1 MKSFDRFCSNF
12 LPTAKTKSE
21 QAKGFL
27 WFGVKSSGK
36 EEVEV
41 KTVLGL
47 FEKASLPVPSITRI
61 REYFSKDREIH
72 KGKKSDTHKL
82 TRNALEKFDKEFG
95 SIFIEPTEEIEIV
108 VKTNV
113 KKTPLLAEAEI
124 DQAFEM
130 AQMYVILHCYEN
142 SARKL
147 IEKVLSAKLGP
158 NWWDVAANN
167 DLKKKLND
175 RKAKETKNK
184 WLTPRG
190 SSPLFY
196 IDWGDLLSIIRK
208 YEPDFLPH
216 IHDFKFI
223 ELRFEELERLR
234 NIVAHHG
241 FLPDKEDFQRIMIS
255 FNDWTKQV
263 S

>member
-1 MKSFDRFCSNF
+1 MNSFDRFCSRF
-12 LPTAKTKSE
+12 LATAKIKSE

-27 WFGVKSSGK
+27 WFEVKSSGK

-41 KTVLGL
+41 KAILGL

-61 REYFSKDREIH
+61 REYFSKDREVH
-72 KGKKSDTHKL
+72 KGKKSDVHKL
-82 TRNALEKFDKEFG
+82 TRSALEKFDKEFG
-95 SIFIEPTEEIEIV
+95 SIFVEPTEEVEIV

-113 KKTPLLAEAEI
+113 KKTPLLTEAEI
-124 DQAFEM
+124 GQAFEM

-147 IEKVLSAKLGP
+147 IEKVLSAKLGS
-158 NWWDVAANN
+158 NWWDIAASNP
-167 DLKKKLND
+167 LKTKLKD
-175 RKAKETKNK
+175 RQEKEAKNK

-190 SSPLFY
+190 NSPLFY

-216 IHDFKFI
+216 IHDFKFA

-234 NIVAHHG
+234 NVVAHHG
-241 FLPDKEDFQRIMIS
+241 FFPAEEDFQRLLIS